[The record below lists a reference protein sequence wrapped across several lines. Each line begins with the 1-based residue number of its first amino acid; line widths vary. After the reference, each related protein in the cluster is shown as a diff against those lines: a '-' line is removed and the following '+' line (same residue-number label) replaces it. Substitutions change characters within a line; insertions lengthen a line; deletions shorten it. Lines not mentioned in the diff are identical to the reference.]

1 MRRRFALIP
10 ALILSF
16 AAACGPDS
24 AIVSPNVTDGT
35 AAGGAQRTTAPT
47 PGTCTTPENL
57 LALVDT
63 VFGTGSPNYN
73 SARGKTENLI
83 KQVRDGNYPAAKDQ
97 AYNIVGFVLKT
108 WREKGLAGTEEQTLR
123 LINAVYCYAGLST
136 SASDADNAYLI
147 YPTDLPQVIVSSDF
161 LAGIKLPGEPVFEP
175 SLLTISRIDP
185 TAYPLG
191 SGPLETKLDQY
202 PGFYDFDL
210 QSEND
215 LNLARPA
222 IVAICLLAGIPPE
235 VADRLRLGHQRQAG
249 PQNFEITPEPDP
261 NELDFLSC
269 PDPNTYNTLPGWMQ
283 KAADLFLPKPLFA
296 AAMYRSGG
304 VGGTAGELSP
314 FAPVDTRISGSG
326 GVGGTAGELIRIP
339 APGEALSLSSLMH
352 AESCEPLEAPIG
364 SELSSACRPSVTLST
379 RLGTVL
385 QDVPVTWAVTAG
397 GGAVAEDLPGVEP
410 DCGPFGASAATT
422 TNEAGVARA
431 CWRMGSTPGVNT
443 ITATPS
449 VGGDAPYG
457 VTFDPPFLAFT
468 ATATPPS
475 QMVFDTQPASITAGG
490 PISFTVSARDH
501 AGRLVQGWNGSVS
514 ASLVGGSFASGTTTT
529 SFVAG
534 IATFGPLV
542 IESAGTKQV
551 TVTATFPAA
560 PPSTTPVVAT
570 ATSAAFTVSPAAA
583 AMIRIVA
590 GDGQTAPAGSATPIA
605 PVVGVRDRYGND
617 VPNESVTWTAT
628 LSSGSTAVPASSSTD
643 ASGLATTT
651 WTLGPDANQLV
662 ARIASLP
669 DSSVTFNAT
678 GTVTL
683 STVNSCPLGG
693 SGDPFNDPSKPYGFW
708 IPNPGNNK
716 SVRHVTLYV
725 SSAGKANLPTEYVLA
740 LDTRV
745 GAWSNPAQTTLSRVT
760 LRGNNAEAKAV
771 TFVLA
776 NPVIGSGGGPD
787 IFMRLRVHGTNPD
800 GATLTFNTG
809 PCPPG
814 KSCRPPA
821 GCNVTEVT
829 TFPSYGGSGPV
840 PTGELYRKSVAI
852 VVKG

>member
-1 MRRRFALIP
+1 MRRRFGLIP
-10 ALILSF
+10 AFSLLLL
-16 AAACGPDS
+16 AACGPDS
-24 AIVSPNVTDGT
+24 ALVSPNPADS
-35 AAGGAQRTTAPT
+35 AGPGSPQRATAPT

-73 SARGKTENLI
+73 SARGKTDNLI
-83 KQVRDGNYPAAKDQ
+83 KQVRDGNLPAAQDQ
-97 AYNIVGFVLKT
+97 AYNIVEFVLKL
-108 WREKGLAGTEEQTLR
+108 WRGKGLEGTEEQTLR
-123 LINAVYCYAGLST
+123 LINAVYCYAGVAT
-136 SASDADNAYLI
+136 TASDADNSWLI
-147 YPTDLPQVIVSSDF
+147 YPTDLPQVIVSTDL
-161 LAGIKLPGEPVFEP
+161 LAGIKLPAEPVFEP
-175 SLLTISRIDP
+175 SLLTITRIDP
-185 TAYPLG
+185 AAYPLG

-210 QSEND
+210 QSAND

-222 IVAICLLAGIPPE
+222 IVAVCLLANIPTE
-235 VADRLRLGHQRQAG
+235 VADRLRLGHQRDAG
-249 PQNFEITPEPDP
+249 PQNFEITPVPDP
-261 NELDFLSC
+261 TELDFLAC
-269 PDPNTYNTLPGWMQ
+269 PDPSTYGAHPGWIR

-314 FAPVDTRISGSG
+314 FAPVDTRLSGSG
-326 GVGGTAGELIRIP
+326 GVGGTAGELIRMP
-339 APGEALSLSSLMH
+339 APGEVLSLSSLG
-352 AESCEPLEAPIG
+352 ESCEPLEAPIG
-364 SELSSACRPSVTLST
+364 TELAAACRPSVTIST

-397 GGAVAEDLPGVEP
+397 GGVVAVDLAGADP
-410 DCGPFGASAATT
+410 DCGTFGSSASAT
-422 TNEAGVARA
+422 TNAAGVTRA

-443 ITATPS
+443 LTATPS
-449 VGGDAPYG
+449 AGGDAPYG
-457 VTFDPPFLAFT
+457 VTFEPPFLTFI
-468 ATATPPS
+468 ATATTPS
-475 QMVFDTQPASITAGG
+475 QMVFETQPASITAGA
-490 PISFTVSARDH
+490 PIAFSVSARDH
-501 AGRLVQGWNGSVS
+501 AGRLVEGWSGSAT
-514 ASLVGGSFASGTTTT
+514 ASISGGTFASGATTT
-529 SFVAG
+529 SFVNG

-542 IESAGTKQV
+542 IESAGEKQV
-551 TVTATFPAA
+551 TVTATFP
-560 PPSTTPVVAT
+560 PPPPATTPVVAT
-570 ATSAAFTVSPAAA
+570 VTSVAFTVSPAAA
-583 AMIRIVA
+583 VAIRIVA
-590 GDGQTAPAGSATPIA
+590 GDGQTAPAGSATPVA

-628 LSSGSTAVPASSSTD
+628 LSSGSTAVPALSSTD
-643 ASGLATTT
+643 AAGLATTT

-683 STVNSCPLGG
+683 NTVNSCPVGG
-693 SGDPFNDPSKPYGFW
+693 SGDPFNDPAKPYGFW

-716 SVRHVTLYV
+716 AVRQVTLYI
-725 SSAGKANLPTEYVLA
+725 SSAGKANLPTEYLLA

-760 LRGNNAEAKAV
+760 LRGNNAESKAV

-776 NPVIGSGGGPD
+776 QPVVGSGGGPD
-787 IFMRLRVHGTNPD
+787 VFMRLRVHGANPD
-800 GATLTFNTG
+800 GAILTFNTG

-814 KSCRPPA
+814 KSCRPPS
-821 GCNVTEVT
+821 GCSVTEVT
-829 TFPSYGGSGPV
+829 TFPSYGGTGPV
-840 PTGELYRKSVAI
+840 PTGEAYRKSVAI